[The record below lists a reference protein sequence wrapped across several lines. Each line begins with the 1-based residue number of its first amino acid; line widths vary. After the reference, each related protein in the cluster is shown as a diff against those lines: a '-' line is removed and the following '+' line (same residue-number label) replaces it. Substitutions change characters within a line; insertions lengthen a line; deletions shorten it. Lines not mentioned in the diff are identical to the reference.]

1 MRRGEWAEDPEA
13 LLKIADR
20 GIVADAALRQV
31 GVSGS
36 AIHLRCKPGG
46 PWQRVLPGI
55 LYLGNGSLS
64 PRQRGIAALKYG
76 GRDAMLTGRAALRE
90 YGFDSST
97 HEAHLLL
104 PAERRKQSKGF
115 VVVERSH
122 RLPEPVIRQRLRCAP
137 LVRAVLDASRRCT
150 TLNSSRALIAQ
161 VVQSG
166 KVTVPALIEELE
178 EGSDRGSALPRKV
191 LREVSANV
199 HSVPEATAR
208 ELWLRS
214 GLPEMHFNFDVV
226 DAAGKFIA
234 RPDGWVDDVAM
245 AWEIDSL
252 AWHLSPADYKR
263 TVERRARM
271 QSAGIIVLST
281 VPSALRDAPGRVLE
295 ELRRHYELAASRP
308 RPDVRLLLPQN

>member
-20 GIVADAALRQV
+20 GIVADAALRRI

-55 LYLGNGSLS
+55 LYLRNGSLS
-64 PRQRGIAALKYG
+64 PRQRATAALEYG

-90 YGFDSST
+90 YGFDHAT
-97 HEAHLLL
+97 QETHLLL

-115 VVVERSH
+115 VVVERTH
-122 RLPEPVIRQRLRCAP
+122 RLPEPVVRQRLRCAP
-137 LVRAVLDASRRCT
+137 LVRAALDAARRCT
-150 TLNSSRALIAQ
+150 TLDSSRALIAE

-166 KVTVPALIEELE
+166 KVTVPALLEELE
-178 EGSDRGSALPRKV
+178 DGSDRGSALPRKV
-191 LREVSANV
+191 LREVAANV
-199 HSVPEATAR
+199 HSVPEVKAR

-214 GLPEMHFNFDVV
+214 GLPEMHFNSDLV
-226 DAAGKFIA
+226 DAAGNFIG
-234 RPDGWVDDVAM
+234 RPDGWIDDVAL

-252 AWHLSPADYKR
+252 AWHLSPVDYKR

-281 VPSALRDAPGRVLE
+281 VPSALRDAPSRVLE

-308 RPDVRLLLPQN
+308 RPDVRLLPPAN